1 MDTTL
6 LLFLNGAYQ
15 RVDIF
20 EDIQITI
27 TIQQAELNPLNSRR
41 APYSKVIQIP
51 STSNNDILFE
61 HFFEP
66 NGIDYNP
73 LFKVPAVVQYRGTDI
88 FTGVLRLNSV
98 VSVSGKRYYEVY
110 ILGDT
115 ADFASEFKDLLLQDL
130 NWSELTHTLD
140 YSAVTNSWYANG
152 DGTSGIFGGNIIYPL
167 VNYGLEYEGSSTAST
182 YSMSFGLENSFDQ
195 SGYAIPPENF
205 KPAIKVKYV
214 LDKIFDTTQYKVNS
228 TFFETD
234 YFKSI
239 YMDTFLNGK
248 VGIST
253 ASATTNQNI
262 FLAQREKQTT
272 IRYRKDTTIPF
283 PFSTNIAGSYNPLGN
298 FYNAGSIQNP
308 TNSFFVAPY
317 AGTYSFNLKF
327 GFKPA
332 ETTILTGSV
341 NFLCKVNGIT
351 QFTSQEYKMSQNG
364 TLGVNVNLF
373 INLSLTNGDEVE
385 LFIQMNEG
393 IIKFA
398 GEVGQTNF
406 IIREFGINIDAEEI
420 PPTFDLYN
428 SPSLIG
434 EQLVDM
440 KLGIPNINC
449 YEFFKSM
456 ITMFNLVI
464 IQDEAR
470 KEILIEPYNWYFNE
484 EDRVVRDF
492 TNILDIDSP
501 YKVEPLS
508 FDLSKE
514 VIWTNS
520 YTDFEFL
527 NKQFTDAN
535 DFVFGRYRFTAEGD
549 ILSGSQIYELPFG
562 SCPTSGLT
570 GAPNFIIPKFYYLN
584 NGLETGYS
592 TKPHLFFWTGNRYA
606 YKDEFKQQQGF
617 WYLLSGTTGIQQTT
631 YPAVSH
637 LSTLDSLLP
646 SVVSDLNFL
655 PTFDFFG
662 NSNTQITQF
671 TPYNLFDL
679 YWSDYISNIYSRDTR
694 RVSGRFFIRPID
706 IHNIKLNDKIFI
718 KDGNYTIEKITDAN
732 LVDKVLTE
740 ISLIKDIFPYYKTE
754 PPAPFY
760 FISPNE
766 PYPGLEPAFN
776 YMAYVSTNETQV
788 CNGTTPSLTEIVVFG
803 GIVENGSRVWYE
815 NGGSYS
821 VIPLGTFVRTTT
833 SADTYV
839 VVDNYGTILQY
850 NCN

>member
-27 TIQQAELNPLNSRR
+27 TIQQSDLTNLNGRR
-41 APYSKVIQIP
+41 TPYSKVIQIP
-51 STSNNDILFE
+51 STSNNDILLE

-66 NGIDYNP
+66 NGVDYNP

-88 FTGVLRLNSV
+88 FSGVLRLNSV
-98 VSVSGKRYYEVY
+98 VSTGGIRYYEVY
-110 ILGDT
+110 ILGEVS
-115 ADFASEFKDLLLQDL
+115 DFTTEFKQVLLQDL
-130 NWSELTHTLD
+130 NWTDLTHTLD
-140 YSAVTNSWYANG
+140 YSAVTTSWYANG
-152 DGTSGIFGGNIIYPL
+152 DGTSGLLNGNVLYPL
-167 VNYGLEYEGSSTAST
+167 INYGLEYQGSSTAST
-182 YSMSFGLENSFDQ
+182 YSISFGEDNSFDKPQ
-195 SGYAIPPENF
+195 YAIPPENF
-205 KPAIKVKYV
+205 KPALKLKYV
-214 LDKIFDTTQYKVNS
+214 LDKIFETTQYKVNS
-228 TFFETD
+228 TFFETE

-248 VGIST
+248 IGITT
-253 ASATTNQNI
+253 ASAVTNQNI
-262 FLAQREKQTT
+262 FLAQRALQTT
-272 IRYRKDTTIPF
+272 IRYEKNKTIPF
-283 PFSTNIAGSYNPLGN
+283 PFSDNFAGCYDPLGN
-298 FYNAGSIQNP
+298 FNNVGTLQNP
-308 TNSFFVAPY
+308 TNSFFIAPY
-317 AGTYSFNLKF
+317 AGTYSFNVKF

-332 ETTILTGSV
+332 ENTILTGSI
-341 NFLCKVNGIT
+341 NILCKVNGTT
-351 QFTSQEYKMSQNG
+351 QFTSQELKMSQNG
-364 TLGVNVNLF
+364 TLGLDVNLF
-373 INLSLTNGDEVE
+373 INLSLTNGDIVE
-385 LFIQMNEG
+385 LFIQMNDG

-406 IIREFGINIDAEEI
+406 LIREFGVNTDFEDT
-420 PPTFDLYN
+420 PPSWDLYN
-428 SPSLIG
+428 SPSLLG
-434 EQLVDM
+434 EQLVDF
-440 KLGIPNINC
+440 KLGVPNINC
-449 YEFFKSM
+449 FDFFKSM
-456 ITMFNLVI
+456 ITMFNLVV
-464 IQDEAR
+464 IQDETT
-470 KEILIEPYNWYFNE
+470 KEILVEPYNWYYND

-492 TNILDIDSP
+492 TNILDTNSS

-527 NKQFTDAN
+527 NKQFTDTN
-535 DFVFGRYRFTAEGD
+535 DFVFGRYRLTADGD
-549 ILSGSQIYELPFG
+549 ILSGSQTYEIPFG
-562 SCPTSGLT
+562 ACPTSGLT

-592 TKPHLFFWTGNRYA
+592 TKPHLFFWAGNRYA
-606 YKDEFKQQQGF
+606 YKDEFKQVPGY
-617 WYLLSGTTGIQQTT
+617 WYLLSGTTGVAQST

-679 YWSDYISNIYSRDTR
+679 YWSDYISNIYSRETR
-694 RVSGRFFIRPID
+694 RVSGKFFLRPID
-706 IHNIKLNDKIFI
+706 IYNIKLNDKIFI
-718 KDGNYTIEKITDAN
+718 KDGNYSIEKITDAN

-740 ISLIKDIFPYYKTE
+740 VSLIKDVFPYYKVI
-754 PPAPFY
+754 PPSPFY

-766 PYPGLEPAFN
+766 AYPGLSPAYNF
-776 YMAYVSTNETQV
+776 MAYVSTNSSLV
-788 CNGTTPSLTEIVVFG
+788 CNGTTPTITPIVTFDGV
-803 GIVENGSRVWYE
+803 VENGSRVWYE
-815 NGGSYS
+815 IGGTLS

-833 SADTYV
+833 SADTFV

-850 NCN
+850 NNC